1 MHRRAFLA
9 ASAAAGIVRVAH
21 AASAGPVVLELFT
34 SQGCSDCPPADTL
47 LGELARR
54 PGIIALAWHVDYW
67 DRLGWPD
74 PFASRTA
81 TDRQQAYATRLGTE
95 VFTPALVVDG
105 TRMLVGSDRSAVNA
119 AISGAAPLPVP
130 VSIDGPVARTGAAGA
145 PVTALFVAWD
155 PMEETPVHAGE
166 NEGRRL
172 REFCIVRTS
181 KVLAEWDGSPREI
194 VLPPAQPGQGGAV
207 LLQARDL
214 RILGAAS
221 IRPAPIG

>member
-9 ASAAAGIVRVAH
+9 ASAAAGIARVAR
-21 AASAGPVVLELFT
+21 AAPAGPVVLELFT

-67 DRLGWPD
+67 DRLGGPD

-81 TDRQQAYATRLGTE
+81 TERQRAYAAKLGSE
-95 VFTPALVVDG
+95 VFTPGLVVDG
-105 TRMLVGSDRSAVNA
+105 AQMLVGSDRSAVNA
-119 AISGAAPLPVP
+119 AIASAAPLPVSL
-130 VSIDGPVARTGAAGA
+130 SIDGEAVRIGNAGA

-155 PMEETPVHAGE
+155 PMHETPVHAGE
-166 NEGRRL
+166 NDGRRL
-172 REFCIVRTS
+172 REFRIVRIS
-181 KVLAEWDGSPREI
+181 KVLAEWDGSPREMA
-194 VLPPAQPGQGGAV
+194 LPSAEAGQGRTV
-207 LLQARDL
+207 LLQGRDL

-221 IRPAPIG
+221 VGPLSIG

>member
-9 ASAAAGIVRVAH
+9 ASAAAGLVRVAR
-21 AASAGPVVLELFT
+21 AASAAPVVLELFT
-34 SQGCSDCPPADTL
+34 SEGCSDCPPADTL

-67 DRLGWPD
+67 DKLGWPD

-81 TDRQQAYATRLGTE
+81 TNRQRAYAARLGTE
-95 VFTPALVVDG
+95 VFTPGLVVDG
-105 TRMLVGSDRSAVNA
+105 TRMLVGSDRSAVTA
-119 AISGAAPLPVP
+119 AIAGAAPLPVP
-130 VSIDGPVARTGAAGA
+130 VSIDGGAVRTGSAGA

-155 PMEETPVHAGE
+155 PMHETPVHAGE

-172 REFCIVRTS
+172 REFRIVRTS
-181 KVLAEWDGSPREI
+181 KVLADWDGAPREMA
-194 VLPPAQPGQGGAV
+194 LPSADPGQGRAV
-207 LLQARDL
+207 LLQGRDL

-221 IRPAPIG
+221 IG